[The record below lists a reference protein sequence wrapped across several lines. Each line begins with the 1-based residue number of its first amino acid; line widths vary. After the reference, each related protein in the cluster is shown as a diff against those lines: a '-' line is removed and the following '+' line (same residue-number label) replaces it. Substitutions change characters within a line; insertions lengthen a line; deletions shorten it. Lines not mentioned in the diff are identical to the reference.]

1 MKKIDYL
8 IVGQGISG
16 TSFAWRAY
24 FAKQSFIIID
34 NEKSVTASKAALG
47 IYNPITGRKFNISW
61 NYNNL
66 LNELNEFYLDVEN
79 KLNVNILHKKN
90 IFRPFKNSSDN
101 NEWNVRLSSNRY
113 KKFLE

>member
-66 LNELNEFYLDVEN
+66 LNELNLHTYSFPLLGQDSHFFLLFLD
-79 KLNVNILHKKN
+79 ILD
-90 IFRPFKNSSDN
+90 R
-101 NEWNVRLSSNRY
+101 
-113 KKFLE
+113 

>member
-47 IYNPITGRKFNISW
+47 IYNPITC
-61 NYNNL
+61 L
-66 LNELNEFYLDVEN
+66 LYT
-79 KLNVNILHKKN
+79 
-90 IFRPFKNSSDN
+90 SDAAD
-101 NEWNVRLSSNRY
+101 E
-113 KKFLE
+113 